1 MQSYVITIMDEP
13 KSVESA
19 QRCIKSAKR
28 RGVNV
33 EMWPAITPKDDPVK
47 IFKDKGLSI
56 RRFENSPY
64 SRPVNAMSAFLSHRS
79 LWEKCLADKRETMI
93 LEHDA
98 YFTDSIKM
106 PLFYD
111 KIISLGKPSYG
122 NYRNPAQ
129 FGENP
134 LTSKAYFPGA
144 HAYVMSPSGAKDA
157 LHTSLTWS
165 MPTDLFFNI
174 ELFPNLM
181 ELYPW
186 PVEVRET
193 FSTIQ
198 EEQGCL
204 AKHQYNEDYQIL

>member
-1 MQSYVITIMDEP
+1 
-13 KSVESA
+13 
-19 QRCIKSAKR
+19 
-28 RGVNV
+28 
-33 EMWPAITPKDDPVK
+33 
-47 IFKDKGLSI
+47 
-56 RRFENSPY
+56 
-64 SRPVNAMSAFLSHRS
+64 
-79 LWEKCLADKRETMI
+79 MI

-111 KIISLGKPSYG
+111 KVISLGKPSYG

-157 LHTSLTWS
+157 LHTSLAWS

-198 EEQGCL
+198 EEKGCL